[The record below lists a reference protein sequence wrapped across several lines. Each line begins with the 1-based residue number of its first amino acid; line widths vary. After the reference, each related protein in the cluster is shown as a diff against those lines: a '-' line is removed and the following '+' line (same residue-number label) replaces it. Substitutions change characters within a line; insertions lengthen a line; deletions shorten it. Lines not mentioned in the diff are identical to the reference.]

1 LTPDSWPFLL
11 LCWLKSRSEI
21 VSPYW
26 PIALTGSP
34 AVVIGHRE
42 RVLKHLSRKRFVGAV
57 ASFVAAYAL
66 ALNVVL
72 SSMLLAAVSPA
83 AAAAGFE
90 ICANNPDLAA
100 AHDDAGKSTGKAVVH
115 CPICVG
121 NHAAGV
127 LPPTGPSFAVRIAVT
142 SPPAFTPGGSV
153 ATRAATSSHQARAP
167 PRLS

>member
-1 LTPDSWPFLL
+1 M
-11 LCWLKSRSEI
+11 
-21 VSPYW
+21 
-26 PIALTGSP
+26 
-34 AVVIGHRE
+34 
-42 RVLKHLSRKRFVGAV
+42 KHLSRKRIVGAV

-66 ALNVVL
+66 VLNVML
-72 SSMLLAAVSPA
+72 SSMLLASLSPV

-115 CPICVG
+115 CPLCVG
-121 NHAAGV
+121 NHHAAGA
-127 LPPTGPSFAVRIAVT
+127 LPPTGPSFAVRVAVA